1 LSLLLR
7 LRQIKNLGETEPKEE
22 GDLTD
27 LRFSPGGETAA
38 WGTRILPN
46 GLRFFFPEDVMRNL
60 LRHMPLV
67 CLLVSSLA
75 LNAQSRNP
83 YDLELENL
91 RSQWSSAGKLEK
103 LALLDRVRHL
113 RDFVDDRRQVQL
125 LLENVR
131 QSAAENDLVRNEAA
145 AYIDDLR
152 AFKVPTQPQARHWY
166 AVDEPRRRILT
177 EAHTAVRTA
186 ASYEILAELERLSG
200 SPEATDHMLQAAE
213 LEPTATR
220 WLRAGQFLDEP
231 LRKFAALRNGL
242 SLEPSNSRLNVELA
256 TYYVGRQQLEKARD
270 VLAAAA
276 EAAPNDFVIRERR
289 ASLFLN
295 LGLRSQALPELHR
308 LEKQWPSPL
317 WLRSRL
323 ALDYEQMGLL
333 DDAAHLAA
341 SVVAEANDDREQLEL
356 LARFHERRHM
366 KYDLQADYIS
376 LSRLESSQ
384 PDIWSR
390 LAQLQIDCGDA
401 EGGRKSLLKLVALDE
416 ENPDAHRRLAQ
427 VDESLHLDREAQQ
440 ELAIA
445 SSAIRP
451 DMLAMDAQ
459 YLVDPGMLAKNAF
472 SNPPAPADTALADIR
487 VQELLAGG
495 LDRVHVQQLYFV
507 GSDSAL
513 DTHRVST
520 IRYSPSTEEL
530 RVIHARAW
538 KPNGL
543 VLDAQELGD
552 REYAD
557 TPVSMY
563 YDMRLHQLRF
573 AGLEKGDVVE
583 LEYSLAP
590 KRRSAPY
597 SGYFGELV
605 LFAGRGPEQL
615 KRYVLIAPAAQKIF
629 VHAEKIAPASVSAH
643 EGSQVFLWESRSIPA
658 LPREPRSPGVTETS
672 PYVHVS
678 TMGDWKQLGSWYAD
692 LVRPQFALDQ
702 SLQDELTRVTNGL
715 HSDKE
720 KISAIQEFVLRSTHY
735 VALEFGIYSFKPYPV
750 TQIYARRF
758 GDCKDK
764 ASLMI
769 ALLRAA
775 GIEAEI
781 ALVRTRSL
789 GDVMAEPA
797 SIALFNHAIVYVPR
811 YDLWLDGTAEY
822 AGRELPLEDQGAL
835 SLTVSLSGAAQI
847 RHIPMSRAADNYTR
861 HIIRGELSA
870 QGVIQFSGSTTT
882 RGEDAPGLRHDLAV
896 REQQLDIFRRE
907 LAEVFPS
914 VKVDSVAVHGAEVL
928 SSSVNVEF
936 QGALNSTQYK
946 RVVSLSSSWMPR
958 SYVAALAES
967 STRTQDLVL
976 PLPWTTEEEI
986 HIALP
991 EGTEVTSMPRDQNIN
1006 SVFGSLRLHYKKSP
1020 GEVIIQSHVQFERAR
1035 VSAQEYPAFRQF
1047 CSQAE
1052 RSFRNE
1058 ISLSLPQ

>member
-1 LSLLLR
+1 
-7 LRQIKNLGETEPKEE
+7 
-22 GDLTD
+22 
-27 LRFSPGGETAA
+27 
-38 WGTRILPN
+38 
-46 GLRFFFPEDVMRNL
+46 MRNL

-67 CLLVSSLA
+67 CLLVSFLA

-83 YDLELENL
+83 YDLELENVRL
-91 RSQWSSAGKLEK
+91 QWSSAGKLEK
-103 LALLDRVRHL
+103 LALLDHVRRL
-113 RDFVDDRRQVQL
+113 RDFADDRRKVQL
-125 LLENVR
+125 FLENVR
-131 QSAAENDLVRNEAA
+131 QSAAENGLVRNEAA

-152 AFKVPTQPQARHWY
+152 AFKVPTQPQAQHWY
-166 AVDEPRRRILT
+166 SGDESRRRVLA
-177 EAHTAVRTA
+177 EARAAAGTA
-186 ASYEILAELERLSG
+186 ASYEILAELEHLSG
-200 SPEATDHMLQAAE
+200 SAEASDHMLQAAG
-213 LEPTATR
+213 LDPTAIR
-220 WLRAGQFLDEP
+220 WLRAAKFLDEP

-242 SLEPSNSRLNVELA
+242 SLEPSNPRLNVELA
-256 TYYVGRQQLEKARD
+256 TYYIGRQQLEKARD
-270 VLAAAA
+270 VLAGAA
-276 EAAPNDFVIRERR
+276 EAAPNDFLIRERR

-295 LGLRSQALPELHR
+295 LGLRSQALPELRR
-308 LEKQWPSPL
+308 LEKQWPAPL
-317 WLRSRL
+317 WLQSRL

-333 DDAAHLAA
+333 DDAARLAA
-341 SVVAEANDDREQLEL
+341 SVVAETSDNREQLEL

-366 KYDLQADYIS
+366 KYDLQADYLS
-376 LSRLESSQ
+376 LSRLEPNQ

-390 LAQLQIDCGDA
+390 LAQVQMDCGDA
-401 EGGRKSLLKLVALDE
+401 EGSRKSLLRLVALDE
-416 ENPDAHRRLAQ
+416 GNPDAHRRLAK
-427 VDESLHLDREAQQ
+427 VDESLHRDHEAQQ
-440 ELAIA
+440 ELARA
-445 SSAIRP
+445 SSAARP

-459 YLVDPGMLAKNAF
+459 YLADPGVLVKEAF
-472 SNPPAPADTALADIR
+472 ANPPAPADTALADIR
-487 VQELLAGG
+487 VQELLASG
-495 LDRVHVQQLYFV
+495 LDRVHILQLYFV
-507 GSDSAL
+507 GSESAL

-538 KPNGL
+538 KPNGS

-573 AGLEKGDVVE
+573 AGLEKGDVIE

-629 VHAEKIAPASVSAH
+629 VHAEKIAPASVSARD
-643 EGSQVFLWESRSIPA
+643 GSQIFLWESRSIPA

-702 SLQDELTRVTNGL
+702 ALQDELARVTNGL
-715 HSDKE
+715 HTDKE

-735 VALEFGIYSFKPYPV
+735 VALEFGIYSYKPYPV

-758 GDCKDK
+758 GDCTDK

-789 GDVMAEPA
+789 GDVAPEPA
-797 SIALFNHAIVYVPR
+797 SIAVFNHAIVYVPK
-811 YDLWLDGTAEY
+811 YELWLDGTAEY

-847 RHIPMSRAADNYTR
+847 RHIPMSSAADNYTR
-861 HIIRGELSA
+861 HIIRGELSP

-896 REQQLDIFRRE
+896 REQQLDMFRRE

-914 VKVDSVAVHGAEVL
+914 VQVDSVAVHGAEVL
-928 SSSVNVEF
+928 SSSVSVEF
-936 QGALNSTQYK
+936 QGALNSPQYK

-958 SYVAALAES
+958 SYVAALASS

-976 PLPWTTEEEI
+976 PAPWTTEEEI

-991 EGTEVTSMPRDQNIN
+991 EGAEVTSLPRDQNI
-1006 SVFGSLRLHYKKSP
+1006 SGAFGSLRLHYKKSG
-1020 GEVIIQSHVQFERAR
+1020 GEVIIQSHVQFEKAR
-1035 VSAQEYPAFRQF
+1035 VSAQDYPAFRQF

-1052 RSFRNE
+1052 RSFRTE
-1058 ISLSLPQ
+1058 ITLSLPQ

>member
-1 LSLLLR
+1 
-7 LRQIKNLGETEPKEE
+7 
-22 GDLTD
+22 
-27 LRFSPGGETAA
+27 
-38 WGTRILPN
+38 
-46 GLRFFFPEDVMRNL
+46 MRNL
-60 LRHMPLV
+60 LRQMPLV

-75 LNAQSRNP
+75 VNAQSRNP

-91 RSQWSSAGKLEK
+91 RSQWPSADKLEK
-103 LALLDRVRHL
+103 LALMDHVRHL

-125 LLENVR
+125 LFENVQ
-131 QSAAENDLVRNEAA
+131 QSSAENDLVRNEAA

-152 AFKVPTQPQARHWY
+152 AFKVPAQPQAQHWY
-166 AVDEPRRRILT
+166 AS
-177 EAHTAVRTA
+177 EASRHRVLEEAGTAAGTG
-186 ASYEILAELERLSG
+186 ASYEILAELEHLSG
-200 SPEATDHMLQAAE
+200 SAEAAGHMLQAAA
-213 LEPTATR
+213 LEPAATR
-220 WLRAGQFLDEP
+220 WLRAAQFLEDP

-242 SLEPSNSRLNVELA
+242 SLEPSNPRLNVELA
-256 TYYVGRQQLEKARD
+256 AYYIGRQQLEKARD

-276 EAAPNDFVIRERR
+276 QAAPNDFVIRERR

-295 LGLRSQALPELHR
+295 LGLRSQALPELRR
-308 LEKQWPSPL
+308 LEKEWPLPL
-317 WLRSRL
+317 WLQSRL
-323 ALDYEQMGLL
+323 ALDYELMGLM
-333 DDAAHLAA
+333 DDAARLAA
-341 SVVAEANDDREQLEL
+341 SVVAEASDDRDQLEL

-366 KYDLQADYIS
+366 KYDLQADYIA
-376 LSRLESSQ
+376 LSRLEPNQ

-390 LAQLQIDCGDA
+390 LAQVQIDSGHA
-401 EGGRKSLLKLVALDE
+401 EGARKALLRLVALDE

-440 ELAIA
+440 ELAKA
-445 SSAIRP
+445 SSAARP

-459 YLVDPGMLAKNAF
+459 YLVDPGTLAKDAF
-472 SNPPAPADTALADIR
+472 AKPPALADTALADIR
-487 VQELLAGG
+487 VQELLASG
-495 LDRVHVQQLYFV
+495 LDRVHVQQLFFV
-507 GSDSAL
+507 GSESAL
-513 DTHRVST
+513 DVHRVST
-520 IRYSPSTEEL
+520 VRYSPSTEEL

-543 VLDAQELGD
+543 VLEAQELGD
-552 REYAD
+552 HEYSD
-557 TPVSMY
+557 TPDSMF

-605 LFAGRGPEQL
+605 PFAGRGPEQL
-615 KRYVLIAPAAQKIF
+615 KRYVLIAPASQKIF
-629 VHAEKIAPASVSAH
+629 VHAEKIAPASVSARD
-643 EGSQVFLWESRSIPA
+643 GSQIFLWESRAVPA
-658 LPREPRSPGVTETS
+658 LPREPRSPGIMEIS

-702 SLQDELTRVTNGL
+702 ALQDELARVTNGL
-715 HSDKE
+715 HTDKE

-735 VALEFGIYSFKPYPV
+735 VALEFGIYSYKPYPV
-750 TQIYARRF
+750 AQIYARRF

-789 GDVMAEPA
+789 GDMAAEPA
-797 SIALFNHAIVYVPR
+797 SIAVFNHAIVYVPK

-822 AGRELPLEDQGAL
+822 AGRELPLKDQGAL

-847 RHIPMSRAADNYTR
+847 RHIPMSHAADNYTR
-861 HIIRGELSA
+861 HIIRGELST

-896 REQQLDIFRRE
+896 REQQLDMFRRE

-936 QGALNSTQYK
+936 QGALNSPQYK
-946 RVVSLSSSWMPR
+946 RVVSLTSSWMPR

-991 EGTEVTSMPRDQNIN
+991 EGAEVTSMPRDQNVN

-1020 GEVIIQSHVQFERAR
+1020 GEVIIQSHVQFEKAR
-1035 VSAQEYPAFRQF
+1035 VSSQEYPAFRQF

>member
-1 LSLLLR
+1 
-7 LRQIKNLGETEPKEE
+7 
-22 GDLTD
+22 
-27 LRFSPGGETAA
+27 
-38 WGTRILPN
+38 
-46 GLRFFFPEDVMRNL
+46 MRNL

-75 LNAQSRNP
+75 LCAQSRNP
-83 YDLELENL
+83 YDLELENV
-91 RSQWSSAGKLEK
+91 RSQWPAAGKLAK
-103 LALLDRVRHL
+103 LALLDHVRRL

-125 LLENVR
+125 FLENVR
-131 QSAAENDLVRNEAA
+131 QSAAEDNLVRNEAV

-152 AFKVPTQPQARHWY
+152 AFKVPTQPQAQHWY
-166 AVDEPRRRILT
+166 SVDESRRLVLAETRKAAGT
-177 EAHTAVRTA
+177 P
-186 ASYEILAELERLSG
+186 ASYETLAELEHLSG
-200 SPEATDHMLQAAE
+200 SGEAADHMLQAAA
-213 LEPTATR
+213 LDPTATR
-220 WLRAGQFLDEP
+220 WLRAAQFLDEP

-242 SLEPSNSRLNVELA
+242 SLEPSNPRLNVELA
-256 TYYVGRQQLEKARD
+256 TYYIGRQQLEKARD
-270 VLAAAA
+270 VLVAAT
-276 EAAPNDFVIRERR
+276 EAAPNDFVIREHR

-295 LGLRSQALPELHR
+295 LGLRSQALPELRR
-308 LEKQWPSPL
+308 LEKQWPAPL

-323 ALDYEQMGLL
+323 ALDYEQMGLV
-333 DDAAHLAA
+333 DDAARLAA
-341 SVVAEANDDREQLEL
+341 AVVAEKSDNREQLQL

-366 KYDLQADYIS
+366 KYDLQADYIA
-376 LSRLESSQ
+376 LSRLEPSQ

-390 LAQLQIDCGDA
+390 LAQVQIDCGDA
-401 EGGRKSLLKLVALDE
+401 EGGRKSLLRLIALDE
-416 ENPDAHRRLAQ
+416 ENADAHRRLAQ

-440 ELAIA
+440 ELAKA
-445 SSAIRP
+445 SSAARP
-451 DMLAMDAQ
+451 DALAKDAQ
-459 YLVDPGMLAKNAF
+459 YLVNPAIAVKDAF
-472 SNPPAPADTALADIR
+472 ARPPAPADTALADIR
-487 VQELLAGG
+487 VQELLANG

-507 GSDSAL
+507 GSESAL

-530 RVIHARAW
+530 LVIHARAW

-583 LEYSLAP
+583 LEYSLVP

-605 LFAGRGPEQL
+605 LFAARGPEQL

-629 VHAEKIAPASVSAH
+629 VHAEKIAPASVCARD
-643 EGSQVFLWESRSIPA
+643 GSQVFLWESRSIPA
-658 LPREPRSPGVTETS
+658 LPREPRSPGVTEIS

-678 TMGDWKQLGSWYAD
+678 TMGDWKQLGSWYAE

-702 SLQDELTRVTNGL
+702 SLQDELARVTSGL
-715 HSDKE
+715 HTDKE

-735 VALEFGIYSFKPYPV
+735 VALEFGIYSYKPYPV

-789 GDVMAEPA
+789 GDVVAEPA
-797 SIALFNHAIVYVPR
+797 SIAVFNHAIVYVPK
-811 YDLWLDGTAEY
+811 YELWLDGTAEY
-822 AGRELPLEDQGAL
+822 AGHELPLEDQGAL

-847 RHIPMSRAADNYTR
+847 RHIPMSRAEDNYTR
-861 HIIRGELSA
+861 HVIRGELSA
-870 QGVIQFSGSTTT
+870 QGVIQFNGSTTT

-896 REQQLDIFRRE
+896 REQQLDMFRRE

-914 VKVDSVAVHGAEVL
+914 VQVDSVAVHGAEVL
-928 SSSVNVEF
+928 SSSVSVEF
-936 QGALNSTQYK
+936 QGALNSPQYK

-958 SYVAALAES
+958 AYVAALAGA

-976 PLPWTTEEEI
+976 PSPWTTDEEI

-991 EGTEVTSMPRDQNIN
+991 EGAEVTSLPRDQNITGA
-1006 SVFGSLRLHYKKSP
+1006 FGSLRLHYKKSA
-1020 GEVIIQSHVQFERAR
+1020 GEVMVQSHVQFEKAR
-1035 VSAQEYPAFRQF
+1035 VSAQDYPAFRQF
-1047 CSQAE
+1047 CVQAE

-1058 ISLSLPQ
+1058 ITLSLPQ

>member
-1 LSLLLR
+1 M
-7 LRQIKNLGETEPKEE
+7 
-22 GDLTD
+22 
-27 LRFSPGGETAA
+27 F
-38 WGTRILPN
+38 
-46 GLRFFFPEDVMRNL
+46 MRNL
-60 LRHMPLV
+60 LRQMPLV

-75 LNAQSRNP
+75 LCAQSRNP

-91 RSQWSSAGKLEK
+91 RSQWPSAGKLEK
-103 LALLDRVRHL
+103 LALLDRVRRL
-113 RDFVDDRRQVQL
+113 RDFTDDRRQVQL
-125 LLENVR
+125 FLENVR
-131 QSAAENDLVRNEAA
+131 QSAGEDNQVKNEAA
-145 AYIDDLR
+145 AYIADLS
-152 AFKVPTQPQARHWY
+152 AFKVPAQPQAQHWY
-166 AVDEPRRRILT
+166 AAIESRQRVLA
-177 EAHTAVRTA
+177 EASAAAGNA
-186 ASYEILAELERLSG
+186 ASYEILAELEHLAS
-200 SPEATDHMLQAAE
+200 STEAAGHMSQAAGMD
-213 LEPTATR
+213 PTATR
-220 WLRAGQFLDEP
+220 WLRAAQLLDDP
-231 LRKFAALRNGL
+231 LRKFAALRSGL
-242 SLEPSNSRLNVELA
+242 SLEPSNPRLNVELA

-270 VLAAAA
+270 VLAGAAQ
-276 EAAPNDFVIRERR
+276 AAPNDFVIRERR

-295 LGLRSQALPELHR
+295 LGLRSQALPEFRR
-308 LEKQWPSPL
+308 LEKEWPGPL
-317 WLRSRL
+317 WLQSRL
-323 ALDYEQMGLL
+323 ALDYEQMDLL
-333 DDAAHLAA
+333 DDAARLAA
-341 SVVAEANDDREQLEL
+341 SLVAATPDNREQLEL

-366 KYDLQADYIS
+366 KYDLQADYIA
-376 LSRLESSQ
+376 LSRLEPNQ

-390 LAQLQIDCGDA
+390 LAQVQIDCGDA

-416 ENPDAHRRLAQ
+416 NNPDAHRRLAQ
-427 VDESLHLDREAQQ
+427 IDEKLHLDDEAQQ
-440 ELAIA
+440 ELARA
-445 SSAIRP
+445 SSTVAP
-451 DMLAMDAQ
+451 DMLTMDAR
-459 YLVDPGMLAKNAF
+459 YLADPAMLTKDAF
-472 SNPPAPADTALADIR
+472 THPPEPGDTALADIR
-487 VQELLAGG
+487 VQELLASG
-495 LDRVHVQQLYFV
+495 LDRVHVQQLFFV
-507 GSDSAL
+507 GSESAL
-513 DTHRVST
+513 DVHRVSS

-552 REYAD
+552 PAYAD
-557 TPVSMY
+557 TPGSTY

-583 LEYSLAP
+583 LEYSLTP
-590 KRRSAPY
+590 RRRSAPY
-597 SGYFGELV
+597 NGYFGELV

-629 VHAEKIAPASVSAH
+629 VHAEKIAPASISARD
-643 EGSQVFLWESRSIPA
+643 GSQVFLWESRSVPA
-658 LPREPRSPGVTETS
+658 LPREPRSPGITEIS
-672 PYVHVS
+672 PYIHVS

-692 LVRPQFALDQ
+692 LVRPQFVLDQ
-702 SLQDELTRVTNGL
+702 ALQDELARVTNGL
-715 HSDKE
+715 HTDKE

-735 VALEFGIYSFKPYPV
+735 VALEFGIYSYKPYPV
-750 TQIYARRF
+750 AQIYARRF

-789 GDVMAEPA
+789 GDVATEPA
-797 SIALFNHAIVYVPR
+797 SIAVFNHAIVYVPK

-847 RHIPMSRAADNYTR
+847 RHIPMTHAADNYTR
-861 HIIRGELSA
+861 HVIRGELST

-896 REQQLDIFRRE
+896 REQQLDTFRRE

-936 QGALNSTQYK
+936 QGALNSPQYK

-958 SYVAALAES
+958 SYVSALAES

-991 EGTEVTSMPRDQNIN
+991 EGTEVMSVPRDQNVN

-1047 CSQAE
+1047 CLQAE